1 MIEQAMKMDQAWYR
15 GKQEPSGPRIYVACL
30 AAYNG
35 GRLHGAWIDADQDAK
50 AIWSEVQAMLKASP
64 DPGAE
69 EWAIHDYEGFEGI
82 RISESESF
90 EHVAEHAEMIEKHGA
105 AWGAWVANGMEA
117 SEALFCEHYNG
128 EWDSERDF
136 AENLAHDLGYT
147 DEAGNP
153 CCAHDGTNPL
163 LNYIDWE
170 AWTRDLFMGDYWSAR
185 TGSAVCVF
193 WNC

>member
-1 MIEQAMKMDQAWYR
+1 MIEQAM
-15 GKQEPSGPRIYVACL
+15 KQEPSGPRIYVACL

-50 AIWSEVQAMLKASP
+50 AIWSEVKAMLKASP
-64 DPGAE
+64 DPFAE
-69 EWAIHDYEGFEGI
+69 EWAIHDYEGFEGV
-82 RISESESF
+82 RLGESESI
-90 EHVAEHAEMIEKHGA
+90 ENVAMHAEMIGKHGA
-105 AWGAWVANGMEA
+105 AWGAWVVEHGDEA
-117 SEALFCEHYNG
+117 TEALFEEHYHG
-128 EWDSERDF
+128 EWNSEQEF
-136 AENLAHDLGYT
+136 AKNLAHDLGYT

-185 TGSAVCVF
+185 IGSAVCVF